1 MTGIE
6 PFSAPVGTHETA
18 KMFSLLDLVNPSGYY
33 RVYDQGG
40 LSPTFFIVFIPTP
53 FRIGDKEL
61 KLDPRVSDIL
71 ERVITREGMEFVHA
85 EMTGG
90 TYPTLRIYIDKPGG
104 VTLDDCAS
112 VSQRIGLILDV
123 EDVIPHQYTL
133 EVASPGLDRGLY
145 KEADYERFA
154 GLPTRI
160 RISEAI
166 DGQRNFHGKLIGLD
180 REGEAPAVVIEEQ
193 DGKRRRLP
201 LANIVKANVEIE
213 P

>member
-1 MTGIE
+1 VGLRP
-6 PFSAPVGTHETA
+6 PF
-18 KMFSLLDLVNPSGYY
+18 
-33 RVYDQGG
+33 
-40 LSPTFFIVFIPTP
+40 LSFYLFIPTP
-53 FRIGDKEL
+53 YSIGDRNL
-61 KLDPRVSDIL
+61 KLDPRVSEIL
-71 ERVITREGMEFVHA
+71 ERVIAREGMELVHA

-90 TYPTLRIYIDKPGG
+90 KAPTLRIYIDKPGG
-104 VTLDDCAS
+104 VTLDDCAA
-112 VSQRIGLILDV
+112 VSQRVGLILDV

-154 GLPTRI
+154 GLPARV
-160 RISEAI
+160 RVSEPI
-166 DGQRNFHGKLIGLD
+166 EGQRNFHGKLIGLD
-180 REGEAPAVVIEEQ
+180 HEGEAPVAVIEEP